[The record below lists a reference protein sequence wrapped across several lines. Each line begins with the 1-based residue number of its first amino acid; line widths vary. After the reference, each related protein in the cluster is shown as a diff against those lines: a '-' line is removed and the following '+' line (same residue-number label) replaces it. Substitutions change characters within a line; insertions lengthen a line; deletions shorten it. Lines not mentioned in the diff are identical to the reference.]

1 MLVLCACPERIGAR
15 QLARIV
21 LDERLAACV
30 QMAPW
35 VESLY
40 RWKGKIEQ
48 ARETLLLIKTSKAR
62 WPELRDRL
70 AELHPYEVPEIV
82 ALEVK
87 DGLPAYLDWVRDETS
102 GDGQ

>member
-1 MLVLCACPERIGAR
+1 M
-15 QLARIV
+15 V

-30 QMAPW
+30 QLLPQ

-40 RWKGKIEQ
+40 RWQGQIEQ
-48 ARETLLLIKTSKAR
+48 AEETLLLMKTSQAR
-62 WPELRDRL
+62 WPALRDRL

-82 ALEVK
+82 ALEIA

-102 GDGQ
+102 GDGR